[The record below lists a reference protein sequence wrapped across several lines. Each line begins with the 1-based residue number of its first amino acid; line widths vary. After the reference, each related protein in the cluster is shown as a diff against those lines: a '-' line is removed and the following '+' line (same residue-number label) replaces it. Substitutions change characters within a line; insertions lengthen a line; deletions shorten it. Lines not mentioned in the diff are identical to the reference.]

1 MKFTP
6 TSAALISAGLLL
18 SLSGCSTFKGLFD
31 STPVNYQHTDQTAA
45 LAVPPDLTTPTS
57 DKRYE
62 VPTTGSASND
72 TTWSAYH
79 ASQQASTSQTATP
92 PTANLSP
99 DTHSVQDVTPSTDVL
114 PTPPAGVKLE
124 RDGSQRW
131 LVVDQ
136 PAEKVWPILV
146 AFWQDNGFSLIQNDA
161 KIGALL
167 TDWKLDSSTLPQ
179 DSTDTTLGKVPPGL
193 YSSNQRVQFH
203 THIER
208 DPAQPNRTHIYL
220 SERVI
225 SEVYDN
231 SVGSPHTQWQ
241 ASPAD
246 RATEAEMLTRIMQR
260 FGVSQPQP
268 QSILAAP
275 HQNSGFAHVGK
286 TSSGVVT
293 LTDAQPFDRTWLD
306 VGMALNELGYH
317 VVHTDKAKGIYT
329 ITEAQTAVNHKAST
343 GIWHTL
349 EFWTHMGNSVTL
361 YQVELDE
368 NPAGTS
374 TDIRVLTD
382 TGATAPTDLDNS
394 VIQKLYTQLK

>member
-18 SLSGCSTFKGLFD
+18 SLSGCSTFKDLFD
-31 STPVNYQHTDQTAA
+31 STPVNYQHTDQISA

-99 DTHSVQDVTPSTDVL
+99 DTNSDATPSTDVL
-114 PTPPAGVKLE
+114 PTPPDGVMLE

-136 PAEKVWPILV
+136 PAEKIWPILV

-167 TDWKLDSSTLPQ
+167 TDWKLDSGTLPQ
-179 DSTDTTLGKVPPGL
+179 DSTHNTLGKVPPGL
-193 YSSNQRVQFH
+193 YSSNQRDQFH

-208 DPAQPNRTHIYL
+208 DPAQPNRTDIYL
-220 SERVI
+220 TERVI

-231 SVGSPHTQWQ
+231 SVGSSHTQWQ
-241 ASPAD
+241 TSAAD
-246 RATEAEMLTRIMQR
+246 LATEAEMLTRIMQR
-260 FGVSQPQP
+260 FGVSQPQA

-293 LTDAQPFDRTWLD
+293 LTDAEPFDRTWLR
-306 VGMALNELGYH
+306 VGMALNQLGYH
-317 VVHTDKAKGIYT
+317 VVGTDKAKGIYT
-329 ITEAQTAVNHKAST
+329 ITEAQTAVNDKAST
-343 GIWHTL
+343 GIWDTL
-349 EFWTHMGNSVTL
+349 AFWKQMGNNVTR

-368 NPAGTS
+368 NPAATS

-382 TGATAPTDLDNS
+382 TGATAPTDLGNR